1 MTTRHTVKLTANFER
16 NLAEIETFLMEAEAS
31 QAFDALLDELV
42 ETTIP
47 NLERFPGL
55 GRLFLER
62 PVHSVEVAN
71 GIERL
76 TRQLGA
82 LAKDGE
88 LREYVM
94 AHHLLLYAL
103 LKGTVYLLSIRHQ
116 RQLSFDFQALWP
128 GH

>member
-94 AHHLLLYAL
+94 AHHLLLYAR